1 LQLLL
6 FVREFHELHEL
17 WPHFAASDGFAVYKK
32 AAKQLSIRVAR
43 LCRLLARIREIR
55 GQNLKDG
62 VSRFNSDILFF
73 QIRHSYG

>member
-32 AAKQLSIRVAR
+32 AAKQLSIRV
-43 LCRLLARIREIR
+43 IREFR
-55 GQNLKDG
+55 GQNFKDG